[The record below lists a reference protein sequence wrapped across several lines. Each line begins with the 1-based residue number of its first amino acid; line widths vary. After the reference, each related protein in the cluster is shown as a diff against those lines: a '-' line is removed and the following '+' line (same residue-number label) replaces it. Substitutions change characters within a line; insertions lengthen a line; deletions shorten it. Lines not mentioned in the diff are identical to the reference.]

1 MTIRELREEFVSWK
15 FSRAR
20 GINLA
25 VGFIALVIYE
35 FFARPIYRPY
45 IYSHQINDFHIAD
58 TLGNSLGTIA
68 TIFIF
73 LGLIGKTRSQH
84 YFLIKTITISLV
96 VYEVA
101 HLMLGKPM
109 DYWDVLATLVT
120 GWFCFLLYRFL
131 HRKESTS
138 KG

>member
-1 MTIRELREEFVSWK
+1 MTIRELKEEFVSWK
-15 FSRAR
+15 FTRAR

-25 VGFIALVIYE
+25 VGFIALLIYE

-73 LGLIGKTRSQH
+73 LGLIGNTRAQH
-84 YFLIKTITISLV
+84 DFLIKTITISLV
-96 VYEVA
+96 LYEVA
-101 HLMLGKPM
+101 HPVLGKPM
-109 DYWDVLATLVT
+109 DPWDVLATIIT
-120 GWFCFLLYRFL
+120 GVFCWVLYRVL
-131 HRKESTS
+131 HRANVKA
-138 KG
+138 

>member
-15 FSRAR
+15 FTPVR

-25 VGFIALVIYE
+25 VGFTALLIYE

-58 TLGNSLGTIA
+58 TIGNSLGTIA

-73 LGLIGKTRSQH
+73 LGLIGRRSQH
-84 YFLIKTITISLV
+84 DFLIKTITISLIL
-96 VYEVA
+96 YEVA
-101 HLMLGKPM
+101 HPVLGKPM
-109 DYWDVLATLVT
+109 DPWDVLATIIT
-120 GWFCFLLYRFL
+120 GVFCWVLYRIL
-131 HRKESTS
+131 HRANVKA
-138 KG
+138 

>member
-1 MTIRELREEFVSWK
+1 MTIRELKEEFVSWK
-15 FSRAR
+15 FTRAR

-25 VGFIALVIYE
+25 VGFIALLIYE

-73 LGLIGKTRSQH
+73 LGLIGNTRAQH
-84 YFLIKTITISLV
+84 EFLIKTITISLIL
-96 VYEVA
+96 YEVA
-101 HLMLGKPM
+101 HPVLGKPM
-109 DYWDVLATLVT
+109 DPWDVLATIIAGV
-120 GWFCFLLYRFL
+120 FCWVLYRVL
-131 HRKESTS
+131 HRANVKA
-138 KG
+138 